1 MGNPDAQILP
11 AIMAEIEFSDSNKN
25 ALGPFDSID
34 PDEGMKGDRSS
45 SDAVKPRIL
54 STVGSITFAPG
65 PTDGFSAKVDIIMKP
80 EAKERNKRLF
90 GALMGHLGTAKRKL
104 EEDSSTIDKQ
114 SSRQSAVSQKNVLE
128 NKRLQQL
135 ERVAN
140 DTLKAK
146 V

>member
-1 MGNPDAQILP
+1 
-11 AIMAEIEFSDSNKN
+11 MAEIDLDDSKKN

-54 STVGSITFAPG
+54 STVGSITFAPPDG
-65 PTDGFSAKVDIIMKP
+65 PSDGFSAKVDIIMKP

-128 NKRLQQL
+128 NRRLQQL